1 MAWFGIYIAI
11 AAVVALT
18 VFVASNW
25 LRQEYTAAPDH
36 SGHDLRGRRAAVAGA
51 RSWHCR
57 AGADLLGHPND
68 CCETLVGHGST
79 SVTPVH

>member
-25 LRQEYTAAPDH
+25 LRQEYAAAPDH
-36 SGHDLRGRRAAVAGA
+36 SGMTSAVAGLLWPALVLGVAELALICFATRTTAA
-51 RSWHCR
+51 RPSLAMVPLR
-57 AGADLLGHPND
+57 
-68 CCETLVGHGST
+68 
-79 SVTPVH
+79 

>member
-25 LRQEYTAAPDH
+25 LRQEY
-36 SGHDLRGRRAAVAGA
+36 LRHRIIRA
-51 RSWHCR
+51 
-57 AGADLLGHPND
+57 
-68 CCETLVGHGST
+68 
-79 SVTPVH
+79 